1 MVTREKYEIIKE
13 KYGVHSSWAI
23 WADEDSSSINKM
35 SDLNIFDIESNKDLL
50 NLLNPNIVFV
60 GLNIS
65 GKTPTTFSNFHNS
78 YNDSKIRDAF
88 KNTRFYGG
96 YMTDI
101 IKRYAESD
109 SMKMISHLKNQ
120 EALEEENIKTFQNE
134 LNELGGENIEI
145 VAFGNSTYEILHRN
159 GFTEKYKVMRV
170 PHYSARAFNNKE
182 MYINVVKKILNIE
195 I

>member
-88 KNTRFYGG
+88 KETRFEGG

-101 IKRYAESD
+101 IKNFAEPD
-109 SMKMISHLKNQ
+109 SGKMMIHLKSKK
-120 EALEEENIKTFQNE
+120 EFEKENVITFQDE
-134 LNELGGENIEI
+134 LDDLGGNNIEI

-170 PHYSARAFNNKE
+170 PHYSARSFNNKE
-182 MYINVVKKILNIE
+182 MYINAVKKILNID